1 MEINFGE
8 RRDHTRIDIEA
19 KAKFKKLD
27 SSAERPNFDY
37 EMVKIKNLGK
47 RGVCIV
53 TPNKLEKESMV
64 KIELYLNKRVIK
76 SFGEVI
82 WSRQNGSPNTYESGI
97 NFVALKAEDIIF
109 LEEFIEDKA
118 IRRHDFFERE

>member
-1 MEINFGE
+1 METNFGE
-8 RRDHTRIDIEA
+8 RRDHTRINIEA
-19 KAKFKKLD
+19 KAKYKKLD
-27 SSAERPNFDY
+27 SGAERPNRDY
-37 EMVKIKNLGK
+37 EEVKIKNLGK

-53 TPNKLEKESMV
+53 TANELEKDSMIS
-64 KIELYLNKRVIK
+64 IELFLNKRKIK
-76 SFGEVI
+76 SFGEVV
-82 WSRQNGSPNTYESGI
+82 WTRQNGSPNTFESGI